1 MRDQARV
8 VIIGGGVG
16 GASIAYHLTLLG
28 WDDVV
33 LVERDQLTSGST
45 FHSAGL
51 VGQLRSSLT
60 LTRMMM
66 NGVELYRRLAAET
79 GHDPGWHEVGSLR
92 LASTPARLEEL
103 ARQAGWAQT
112 FGLPL
117 ELISTD
123 EAHQRFRGL
132 FDPAGVLGAVWLP
145 TDGWLSPSD
154 LTMAM
159 ASGARDRGAEIA
171 TMTRVTGIGVEDRRN
186 RQRVT
191 HVDTDRG
198 RIACEVVV
206 NAGGIFAHE
215 IGRMVDVNVP
225 IVPMAHQY
233 ALTRP
238 RQEVPKDLPT
248 MRAPDR
254 LVYFRE
260 EVGGLVVGG
269 YEREPEPWC
278 VDGDVPPTFNNTLL
292 PPDWDRFL
300 PLTEAASTLVPCLA
314 DAEVTQL
321 VNGPEAFTPD
331 GEFILG
337 ESEVTGFFVAAGF
350 CAHGIAGAGGNGQ
363 VMAEWIVGGE
373 PPMDL
378 WKMDIRRFGEQ
389 YRGRGY
395 ALGRTYEVYSTY
407 YDIAYPHH
415 ERQAGRPL
423 RLPPAYTRHVGLG
436 AELGEK
442 GGWERVNW
450 YWSNADRAHEE
461 QRPRGWAGQNWST
474 AIVTEHLACR
484 HTAALFDES
493 SFAKIEVTGPGATP
507 FLQRL
512 CANDVDRQPGS
523 VTYTSMLNSRGG
535 IECDFTV
542 TRLEEDRYLIVT
554 GTAFGRHDLSW
565 IRSHLP
571 AAAGEAGVDV
581 RDVTSSMA
589 CLGLWGPL
597 ARDVL
602 SEVCADDLGFR
613 YMSARR
619 LTVGDV
625 PCLALRVTY
634 VGESGWELYPPA
646 EFGLRLW
653 DTLIEAGR
661 PYGLV
666 PAGYRAIDSLRL
678 EKGYRVW
685 GSDITS
691 ETDPF
696 SSGLGFA
703 VRVEKGDFIGRDAVE
718 RLAPDGGPQRLACL
732 VLDDPRS
739 VALGNEPVKDGRVVV
754 GRVSSGGLGYALGCS
769 IAYAW
774 LPAQRAAD
782 GTRLS
787 VEVFGER
794 VGAEVRTDPLYDPT
808 GERIRS

>member
-1 MRDQARV
+1 MRDRARA

-16 GASIAYHLTLLG
+16 GASIAYHLSLLG

-51 VGQLRSSLT
+51 VGQLRSSVT

-66 NGVELYRRLAAET
+66 YGADLYRRLHAET

-92 LASTPARLEEL
+92 LASTAERLEEL
-103 ARQAGWAQT
+103 RRQAGWAQT

-123 EAHQRFRGL
+123 EAHHLFSGL
-132 FDPAGVLGAVWLP
+132 FDPSDVLGAVWLP
-145 TDGWLSPSD
+145 TDGWLNPTD
-154 LTMAM
+154 LTMSLA
-159 ASGARDRGAEIA
+159 AGARSRGVEIA
-171 TMTRVTGIGVEDRRN
+171 TTTRVTAVGVEGPEARR
-186 RQRVT
+186 RVT

-198 RIACEVVV
+198 RIECEIVI
-206 NAGGIFAHE
+206 NAGGMFAFE
-215 IGRMVDVNVP
+215 IGRMAGVNVP

-238 RQEVPKDLPT
+238 RQEMPKDLPT
-248 MRAPDR
+248 MRDPDR

-269 YEREPEPWC
+269 YERNPDPWC
-278 VDGDVPPTFNNTLL
+278 TDGAIPPTFNSTLL

-300 PLTEAASTLVPCLA
+300 PLTEAATTLVPVLT

-321 VNGPEAFTPD
+321 INGPEAFTPD

-337 ESEVTGFFVAAGF
+337 ESDVAGFFVAAGF

-363 VMAEWIVGGE
+363 VMAEWIVGRE
-373 PPMDL
+373 PPADL
-378 WKMDIRRFGEQ
+378 WKMDIRRFGDQ
-389 YRGRGY
+389 YRSRGY
-395 ALGRTYEVYSTY
+395 SLARTYEVYSTY
-407 YDIAYPHH
+407 YDIVYPNH
-415 ERQAGRPL
+415 ERAAGRPL
-423 RLPPAYTRHVGLG
+423 RTPPTYTRHVGLG

-442 GGWERVNW
+442 SGWERVNW
-450 YWSNADRAHEE
+450 YWSNADADLEWL
-461 QRPRGWAGQNWST
+461 RPRGWGGQHWST
-474 AIVTEHLACR
+474 AIVAEHLACR
-484 HTAALFDES
+484 QAAALFDES
-493 SFAKIEVTGPGATP
+493 SFAKIEVAGPGAAA

-512 CANDVDRQPGS
+512 CANDVDKAPGS
-523 VTYTSMLNSRGG
+523 IVYTSVLNSRGG

-542 TRLEEDRYLIVT
+542 TRLAEERFLIVT

-565 IRSHLP
+565 IRSHAP
-571 AAAGEAGVDV
+571 AGEGPVTISDM
-581 RDVTSSMA
+581 TSSMA
-589 CLGLWGPL
+589 CFALWGPA

-602 SEVCADDLGFR
+602 AEVCHDDLGFR
-613 YMSARR
+613 YMQARR

-634 VGESGWELYPPA
+634 VGELGWELYPPT
-646 EFGLRLW
+646 EYGLRLW
-653 DTLIEAGR
+653 DLLVQAGR
-661 PYGLV
+661 PHGLV
-666 PAGYRAIDSLRL
+666 PGGYRAIDSLRL

-696 SSGLGFA
+696 SAGLGFA
-703 VRVEKGDFIGRDAVE
+703 VRPGKEGFIGRDAV
-718 RLAPDGGPQRLACL
+718 LARAPAGGPERLACL
-732 VLDDPRS
+732 VLDDVRS
-739 VALGNEPVKDGRVVV
+739 VALGNEPVKDGGMVV
-754 GRVSSGGLGYALGCS
+754 GRVSSGGLGYSIEAS

-774 LPAQRAAD
+774 LPADLAQP
-782 GTRLS
+782 GTRLG
-787 VEVFGER
+787 VEVFGEI
-794 VGAEVRTDPLYDPT
+794 VGAEVRQDPLFDPK
-808 GERIRS
+808 GDRIRA